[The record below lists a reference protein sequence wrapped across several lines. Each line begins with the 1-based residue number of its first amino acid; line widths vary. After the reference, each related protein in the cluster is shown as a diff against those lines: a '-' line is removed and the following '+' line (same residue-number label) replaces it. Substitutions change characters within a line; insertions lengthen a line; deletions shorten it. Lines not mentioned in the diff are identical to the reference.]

1 MNLFMYAH
9 FTIIWVRPII
19 AGIVEFSHVD
29 RVGGLLLL
37 LWGIT
42 INRSIKSI
50 IHSHSPV
57 KEEGGIKER
66 HEFTVIQ
73 LFEISVANI
82 FNSI

>member
-1 MNLFMYAH
+1 MHLLMYAH
-9 FTIIWVRPII
+9 FTIIRVRPII

-29 RVGGLLLL
+29 QVGGLLLL

-57 KEEGGIKER
+57 AEEERMKER
-66 HEFTVIQ
+66 HEFTVIR
-73 LFEISVANI
+73 S
-82 FNSI
+82 FN